1 MYMLCHQSQAG
12 LSVQYKQKES
22 LQILHRVVLII
33 FVFDQSSNAAMA
45 IPDSEGEQSERPWP
59 PPWPPSLR

>member
-1 MYMLCHQSQAG
+1 MLCHQSQAG

-45 IPDSEGEQSERPWP
+45 IPDSEGEQSERP
-59 PPWPPSLR
+59 